1 MQAALALT
9 LLISLAL
16 LLSMIEMQKKIYE
29 LKEVK
34 QNPSQEIT
42 SSPAAANAGELE
54 SFTREYLEKFFA
66 VSLTNIDWIS
76 KQSSAELFEQEIKSE
91 LEQKLNS
98 QIKSELVIDDL
109 FIEESD
115 KSNEVI
121 ATIFAREKFENSK
134 YLSRDFKIQILINAE
149 EKKVTAIP
157 LFRVL

>member
-1 MQAALALT
+1 MQAALALM

-29 LKEVK
+29 LKEIK

-42 SSPAAANAGELE
+42 SNPAAIDAGELE

-115 KSNEVI
+115 KNNEVI

-149 EKKVTAIP
+149 DKKVTAIP